1 MIWMKKISYICIVFT
16 YRINNPYMKV
26 TAIMPDDL
34 VRDVQAYSGG
44 KNLTDSLMRALND
57 WLYAKRI
64 EKLNRELQ
72 DEPLQFKEGFSA
84 AYIRKLNK
92 RV

>member
-1 MIWMKKISYICIVFT
+1 MKI
-16 YRINNPYMKV
+16 
-26 TAIMPDDL
+26 TAILPDDL
-34 VRDVQAYSGG
+34 IHDVQEYSGG
-44 KNLTDSLMRALND
+44 KNITDSLIRALTD

-64 EKLNRELQ
+64 EKLNHELK

-84 AYIRKLNK
+84 EYIRKLNK